1 MNLSVTGA
9 DGAEAA
15 ELAEV
20 AAATFPLACPPR
32 ASSEDIAAFI
42 TANLSAAHFAE
53 YLADPA
59 RTVITVRDDGRIIG
73 YALLI
78 QHDDNP
84 EIELSKFYVLP
95 GWHGSGASTLLM
107 AAVLDWGSA
116 SGARALTLGVNRGNE
131 RAQAFYR
138 KQGFAITGTRTFDL
152 GWSIENDFVMT
163 RKLSTSD

>member
-1 MNLSVTGA
+1 MVVT
-9 DGAEAA
+9 EAA
-15 ELAEV
+15 VSEAGELAEV
-20 AAATFPLACPPR
+20 AAATFPLACPPS
-32 ASSEDIAAFI
+32 ASPDDIAAFI
-42 TANLSAAHFAE
+42 AANLSAAQFAG

-59 RTVITVRDDGRIIG
+59 RTVLAVRDDGRIIG

-78 QHDDNP
+78 QHDGNA

-95 GWHGSGASTLLM
+95 RWHGSGASTSLM

-116 SGARALTLGVNRGNE
+116 SGARALTLGVNQGNE

-138 KQGFAITGTRTFDL
+138 KQGFEITGTRTFDV